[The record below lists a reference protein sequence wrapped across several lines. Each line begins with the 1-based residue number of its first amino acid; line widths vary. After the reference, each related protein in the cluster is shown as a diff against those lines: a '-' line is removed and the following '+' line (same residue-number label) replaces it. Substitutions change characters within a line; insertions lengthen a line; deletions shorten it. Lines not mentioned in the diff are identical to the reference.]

1 MKDKLLQLFPE
12 IGLIGNAAL
21 QKNVIDTYIAA
32 LEQGNWKVKEL
43 CELPFTLDFPE
54 FIFSYADHVHGV
66 TQISAEAAKAFN
78 RTYASNKKYQVNVDL
93 TIAGALLHDV
103 GKLLEYE
110 RSENGYFRKT
120 AYGRALR
127 HPVSGAILAHACG
140 CPKELCHIIAV
151 HAAEGDCSIRSP
163 EAIIVNKADFI
174 NFDIINSL
182 RGSNT

>member
-1 MKDKLLQLFPE
+1 M
-12 IGLIGNAAL
+12 
-21 QKNVIDTYIAA
+21 
-32 LEQGNWKVKEL
+32 
-43 CELPFTLDFPE
+43 
-54 FIFSYADHVHGV
+54 
-66 TQISAEAAKAFN
+66 
-78 RTYASNKKYQVNVDL
+78 NVDL

-120 AYGRALR
+120 AYGKALR

-140 CPKELCHIIAV
+140 CPQELCHIIAV

-182 RGSNT
+182 RGSDT